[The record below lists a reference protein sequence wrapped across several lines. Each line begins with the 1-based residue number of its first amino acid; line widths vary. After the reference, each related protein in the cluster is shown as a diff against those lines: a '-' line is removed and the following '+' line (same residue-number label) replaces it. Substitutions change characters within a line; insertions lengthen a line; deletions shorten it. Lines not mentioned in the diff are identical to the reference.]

1 MTYHIMKVTLV
12 RTIDGHV
19 TDRFSWLTDTHVTDI
34 EAYRQALKEQYQ
46 CQRAALV
53 FEEINQIVKV

>member
-1 MTYHIMKVTLV
+1 MKVTLV

-34 EAYRQALKEQYQ
+34 KAYRQALKEQYQ